1 MDGFERSLKMKRLI
15 QIMTLSLSLLSLS
28 EGAEKSYHSVWSRV
42 EVSKITSMKVA
53 YGREGESFDVKDVE
67 IIKELMSTITKKDFP
82 VRKGPIGMSLPG
94 IMCEVKFYNGS
105 LKEVAHLSVYAAW
118 NLINAKRG
126 QSQFILGSNKDLC
139 IKLFSYLEKN
149 DSTYTNSLKNTYK
162 KHLSGVYAKEYRDS
176 F

>member
-1 MDGFERSLKMKRLI
+1 
-15 QIMTLSLSLLSLS
+15 MTLSLSLLSLS

-94 IMCEVKFYNGS
+94 IMCEVKFYDGS
-105 LKEVAHLSVYAAW
+105 LKEVAHISVYAAW
-118 NLINAKRG
+118 NLIDAKSG
-126 QSQFILGSNKDLC
+126 QGEFILGSNKDLC